1 MPAKGVQFFYIGE
14 PSSGCSAKYFIGMK
28 KIIIMSAYLC
38 TSSIMLFAQQTKLT
52 DTTNLE
58 PVEVS
63 SVRATELA
71 PFAKTNLTAKDI
83 SRSNIGQDI
92 PYLLDQTPSVV
103 VNSDAGTGIG
113 YTGIHIRGSDATRI
127 EVSLNGI
134 PNNDEEDGSEYW
146 VNMPDM
152 ASSISSIQIQR
163 GVGTSVNGT
172 SAFGASI
179 DITTNEF
186 NKDPYGDINNS
197 YGSFNSWKNTVK
209 AGSGL
214 IDGHFTIDA
223 RLSQITSDGY
233 IDRATSNLKS
243 FALSTAYITK
253 KSSFRFNIFS
263 GKEKTYQAWD
273 GVPQDSLLTDRTYND
288 LGTEKPGT
296 PYNNQTDNYQQD
308 MYQLFFN
315 HTFNDHWTF
324 NTAVFM
330 TYGRGYYQEYKG
342 DSAETAKGDNSETAY
357 AYYGLPNPVYGN
369 DTITN
374 SDMIRQL
381 WLDNHYYGQIASAQY
396 KGNKDEVTI
405 GGGWSRYE
413 GSHFGNVIWALSG
426 GIPNDDYQYYHHP
439 VLKTDENIYAKWQ
452 HSLSKSWSTFVDVQ
466 YRNVYHRIDGFE
478 ATSVTDPADTL
489 KVARS
494 FNFVNPKIGITYSKN
509 GWQAYA
515 SYARGNKE
523 PNYSDFQANQTN
535 QPKAE
540 SLNDYEIG
548 VQRTKT
554 KYSWGVDAYYMQYTD
569 QLILTGQINSIGA
582 YTRINV
588 PNSYRLGLELQ
599 GGVKLTNWLNIAANA
614 TFSINKI
621 KAFAEFLDVYDSTY
635 TLTGQKE
642 IDHTNT
648 NISFS
653 PDEIIGGSV
662 NLIPVKNSEISFISK
677 YVGRQY
683 MDNTSDLNRSIA
695 DYFTESA
702 RLSYTIQNK
711 FAKQIDIILQVN
723 NLLSTKYN
731 TNGYTYADVESGS
744 VVTYNNYFPM
754 ALINYMI
761 GVNMHF

>member
-1 MPAKGVQFFYIGE
+1 
-14 PSSGCSAKYFIGMK
+14 MK
-28 KIIIMSAYLC
+28 KIIVTALLC
-38 TSSIMLFAQQTKLT
+38 ASGSIVFAQEAKLT
-52 DTTNLE
+52 DTVSLQ
-58 PVEVS
+58 PVEIS
-63 SVRATELA
+63 SVKATELA
-71 PFAKTNLTAKDI
+71 PFAKTNLTAKEI
-83 SRSNIGQDI
+83 SKSNTGQDM

-127 EVSLNGI
+127 NVTLNGI
-134 PNNDEEDGSEYW
+134 PYNDAESEGTYW
-146 VNMPDM
+146 VDIPDM

-163 GVGTSVNGT
+163 GVGTSSNGT
-172 SAFGASI
+172 GAFGATI
-179 DITTNEF
+179 ALTTNEF
-186 NKDPYGDINNS
+186 NKVAYGDINSS
-197 YGSFNSWKNTVK
+197 YGSFNSFKNTVK

-223 RLSQITSDGY
+223 RMSMITSDGY
-233 IDRATSNLKS
+233 IDRASSNLKS
-243 FALSTAYITK
+243 FALSAAYLTK
-253 KSSFRFNIFS
+253 QSSFRFNVFS

-273 GVPQDSLLTDRTYND
+273 GVPQDSLATNRTYND

-308 MYQLFFN
+308 HYQLFFD
-315 HTFNDHWTF
+315 HTFNDRWSF

-342 DSAETAKGDNSETAY
+342 DSAELAKGDNSETSY
-357 AYYGLPNPVYGN
+357 AYYGLPNPVVGN

-374 SDMIRQL
+374 SDLVRQL

-396 KGNKDEVTI
+396 KTQKDILTI
-405 GGGWSRYE
+405 GGSWTVYQ
-413 GSHFGNVIWALSG
+413 GSHFGNVIWAQKG
-426 GIPNDDYQYYHHP
+426 GLPTDDYQYYNHP
-439 VLKTDENIYAKWQ
+439 VLKTDDNIYAKWQ
-452 HSLSKSWSTFVDVQ
+452 HTLSANWTSFVDVQ
-466 YRNVYHRIDGFE
+466 YRTVYHRIDGFE
-478 ATSVTDPADTL
+478 AVSVSDPSDSL
-489 KVARS
+489 RVART
-494 FNFVNPKIGITYSKN
+494 FNFVNPKAGITYSKN

-515 SYARGNKE
+515 SYARANKE
-523 PNYSDFQANQTN
+523 PNYSDFQANPTN

-540 SLNDYEIG
+540 TLNDFELG
-548 VQRTKT
+548 LEKNSN
-554 KYSWGVDAYYMQYTD
+554 KYTWGANLYYMQYID
-569 QLILTGQINSIGA
+569 QLILTGQINSVGA
-582 YTRINV
+582 YTRVNV
-588 PNSYRLGLELQ
+588 PKSYRLGLELQ
-599 GGVKLTNWLNIAANA
+599 GTAILAKWLNISANA

-635 TLTGQKE
+635 TWTGQKE

-653 PDEIIGGSV
+653 PAEIIGGIV
-662 NLIPVKNSEISFISK
+662 NFIPVKNSQVSFISK

-683 MDNTSDLNRSIA
+683 MDNTSDLNRSLA
-695 DYFTESA
+695 GYFTESA

-731 TNGYTYADVESGS
+731 TNGYTYADIESGS
-744 VVTYNNYFPM
+744 VITYNNYFPM

>member
-1 MPAKGVQFFYIGE
+1 
-14 PSSGCSAKYFIGMK
+14 
-28 KIIIMSAYLC
+28 MSALLC
-38 TSSIMLFAQQTKLT
+38 TVSSLLLAQQKKLT
-52 DTTNLE
+52 DTAYLQ

-63 SVRATELA
+63 SVKATELA
-71 PFAKTNLTAKDI
+71 PFAKTNLTANDI
-83 SRSNIGQDI
+83 SKTNIGQDI

-113 YTGIHIRGSDATRI
+113 YTGIHIRGSDETRI
-127 EVSLNGI
+127 NVSLNGI
-134 PNNDEEDGSEYW
+134 PLNDAEDGNTYW
-146 VNMPDM
+146 VNIPDM
-152 ASSISSIQIQR
+152 ASSLSSIQIQR
-163 GVGTSVNGT
+163 GVGTSANGT

-179 DITTNEF
+179 DLTTNEF
-186 NKDPYGDINNS
+186 NKDAYGDINNS

-243 FALSTAYITK
+243 FALSAAYITG
-253 KSSFRFNIFS
+253 KSSFRFNIIS

-273 GVPQDSLLTDRTYND
+273 GVPQDSLTTNRTYND

-308 MYQLFFN
+308 NYQLFFN
-315 HTFNDHWTF
+315 HTVNTHWNF
-324 NTAVFM
+324 STAVFM

-342 DSAETAKGDNSETAY
+342 NAAEAAAGDSSETSY
-357 AYYGLPNPVYGN
+357 AYYGLPNPVYGT

-396 KGNKDEVTI
+396 NGKKDVITI
-405 GGGWSRYE
+405 GGNWSRYE
-413 GSHFGNVIWALSG
+413 GTHFGNVLWAQSG
-426 GIPNDDYQYYHHP
+426 GIPNDDYQYYNHP
-439 VLKTDENIYAKWQ
+439 VLKTEENIYAKWQ
-452 HSLSKSWSTFVDVQ
+452 HTISKNWTTFVDLQ
-466 YRNVYHRIDGFE
+466 YRNVYHRINGFE
-478 ATSVTDPADTL
+478 AVSVTDPSDTL
-489 KVARS
+489 TVART
-494 FNFVNPKIGITYSKN
+494 FNFVNPKAGITYSKN
-509 GWQAYA
+509 GWQVYA

-523 PNYSDFQANQTN
+523 PNYSDFQANPIN

-540 SLNDYEIG
+540 HLNDFELG
-548 VQRTKT
+548 VERNKNTYT
-554 KYSWGVDAYYMQYTD
+554 WGANVYYMQYID
-569 QLILTGQINSIGA
+569 QLILTGQINSVGA

-588 PNSYRLGLELQ
+588 PNSYRLGIELQ
-599 GGVKLTNWLNIAANA
+599 GTEKFSKRLSIAANA

-621 KAFAEFLDVYDSTY
+621 QSFVESIDDYDSTA
-635 TLTGQKE
+635 QKQ

-653 PDEIIGGSV
+653 PAVIIGGSV
-662 NLIPVKNSEISFISK
+662 NFIPVKHSMISLISK

-683 MDNTSDLNRSIA
+683 MDNTSDLDRSIA

-702 RLSYTIQNK
+702 RLTYSLRNK
-711 FAKQIDIILQVN
+711 VAKEIDIMLQVN
-723 NLLSTKYN
+723 NLFSTKYN
-731 TNGYTYADVESGS
+731 TNGYTY
-744 VVTYNNYFPM
+744 TYIQGAQSYTANSYFPM
-754 ALINYMI
+754 ALINYMLGI
-761 GVNMHF
+761 NIHF